1 MKSMNLQLFGKRYGK
16 VPVAEERAAELGRL
30 MEFLIRRYGL
40 ESNAEPRHILEAME
54 AEGKRALDSAFAA
67 KAAAEEPNAGQTLF
81 GRSVAGRAGEE
92 GFSDLQSASLTSDS
106 VGSAA
111 HAPTQGRGTTLVPD
125 SLQRASASD
134 SAGRTAHAPVSDSGA
149 ALASGAGEGAYSPSG
164 EREELSSPF
173 SDAMALAA
181 SMEGVVLKDPTD
193 RSAFPQ
199 GTTLLGRDS
208 RLAPEA
214 PKTREGMTA
223 KLNPGAQASSE
234 RLAESSSKAEA
245 PEEELTLEARIARL
259 EQNYAARIREEEKSR
274 RLAGARKI
282 YEKWKA
288 QEQQTRELY
297 PSFVLEKELSDPR
310 FGELLRSGV
319 DVRTA
324 FEVIHKDEILSAS
337 MHYAACEVERRLSNK
352 LMAASHRPSENGG
365 VHAPS
370 VSKLDLRHMS
380 PKERKD
386 IIRRVRMG
394 EVIRF

>member
-1 MKSMNLQLFGKRYGK
+1 
-16 VPVAEERAAELGRL
+16 
-30 MEFLIRRYGL
+30 
-40 ESNAEPRHILEAME
+40 
-54 AEGKRALDSAFAA
+54 
-67 KAAAEEPNAGQTLF
+67 
-81 GRSVAGRAGEE
+81 
-92 GFSDLQSASLTSDS
+92 
-106 VGSAA
+106 
-111 HAPTQGRGTTLVPD
+111 
-125 SLQRASASD
+125 
-134 SAGRTAHAPVSDSGA
+134 
-149 ALASGAGEGAYSPSG
+149 
-164 EREELSSPF
+164 
-173 SDAMALAA
+173 MALAA
-181 SMEGVVLKDPTD
+181 SMEGVVLKDPTA

-214 PKTREGMTA
+214 PKAEEGMSA
-223 KLNPGAQASSE
+223 KLNPGSQASSE
-234 RLAESSSKAEA
+234 RAAESSSMAEA

>member
-67 KAAAEEPNAGQTLF
+67 KAALEEPNAGQTLF
-81 GRSVAGRAGEE
+81 GRSAAGRAGEE
-92 GFSDLQSASLTSDS
+92 GFSDVQSASLTSDS
-106 VGSAA
+106 TGRAA
-111 HAPTQGRGTTLVPD
+111 HAPV
-125 SLQRASASD
+125 SD
-134 SAGRTAHAPVSDSGA
+134 SGAAHAPVSDSGA

-164 EREELSSPF
+164 EREELPSPF

-181 SMEGVVLKDPTD
+181 SMEGVVLKDPTG

-208 RLAPEA
+208 RLSQEA
-214 PKTREGMTA
+214 PKAHEGMTA
-223 KLNPGAQASSE
+223 KLSAGSQASSE
-234 RLAESSSKAEA
+234 RAAESSSMAEA

-282 YEKWKA
+282 FEKWKA

>member
-1 MKSMNLQLFGKRYGK
+1 M
-16 VPVAEERAAELGRL
+16 
-30 MEFLIRRYGL
+30 
-40 ESNAEPRHILEAME
+40 
-54 AEGKRALDSAFAA
+54 
-67 KAAAEEPNAGQTLF
+67 
-81 GRSVAGRAGEE
+81 
-92 GFSDLQSASLTSDS
+92 
-106 VGSAA
+106 
-111 HAPTQGRGTTLVPD
+111 
-125 SLQRASASD
+125 
-134 SAGRTAHAPVSDSGA
+134 
-149 ALASGAGEGAYSPSG
+149 
-164 EREELSSPF
+164 
-173 SDAMALAA
+173 
-181 SMEGVVLKDPTD
+181 VLKDPTG

-208 RLAPEA
+208 RLAQEA
-214 PKTREGMTA
+214 PKAEEGMTA

-234 RLAESSSKAEA
+234 RLAESSPKAEA
-245 PEEELTLEARIARL
+245 PEEQLTLEARIARL